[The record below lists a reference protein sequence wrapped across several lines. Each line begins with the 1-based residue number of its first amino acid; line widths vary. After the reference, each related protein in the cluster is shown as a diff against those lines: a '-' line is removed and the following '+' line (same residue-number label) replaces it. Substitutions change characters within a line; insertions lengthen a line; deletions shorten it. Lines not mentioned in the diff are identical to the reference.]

1 MVFYMQNILLYL
13 SCCLSCFIVITI
25 LLGFMDGRY
34 HRITKKRYIYIVMEI
49 CIVLGIA
56 WVNMLNHA
64 FFNFAVWVLFVGFC
78 SLFLYY
84 EDYNRT
90 IKRLLECEVLIFL
103 IAICESLG
111 VVLTDWI
118 LKCLHIEIQTYVMQ
132 SCIETAFS
140 KVILIFLY
148 YMVVNRLL
156 KKRVVYFTRQQ
167 YVFNS
172 VIILCFLV
180 DIIVI
185 SDNMAHRPDNYF
197 LVLNLGCIV
206 LAALYLL
213 YFVKIINEKKSLE
226 YEVQL
231 LAEQAEM
238 QYKYYQHQEKEYNK
252 TIRILHDVNKH
263 IKTIEQLSL
272 NGYSENVEMYTKQIG
287 EKLKILIPVKYTGN
301 PILDILL
308 TDRMA
313 IMEEK
318 EIDLSIK
325 VDNVNLDF
333 IDSIDITTIFGN
345 LLDNA
350 VEACENAE
358 NNRKITVEIGVY
370 HEMVSIRVKNTCS
383 SVIKWKNG
391 QPVSEKGK
399 NHGIGLLNVR
409 YSIEKYDGNMKL
421 REKNG
426 VFIVDIFL
434 NS

>member
-1 MVFYMQNILLYL
+1 MQNILLYL

-25 LLGFMDGRY
+25 LFGFMDGRY
-34 HRITKKRYIYIVMEI
+34 HRINQKRYVYVIIEIIV
-49 CIVLGIA
+49 VLAIA
-56 WVNMLNHA
+56 LINMLEHA
-64 FFNFAVWVLFVGFC
+64 FLNFVVWVLFVGAC

-84 EDYNRT
+84 EDYDRP
-90 IKRLLECEVLIFL
+90 IKRLLESEVLIFL

-111 VVLTDWI
+111 VVLADWI
-118 LKCLHIEIQTYVMQ
+118 LKCLHIEGQTYIMKT
-132 SCIETAFS
+132 CIETAFS

-148 YMVVNRLL
+148 YMAVNRLL
-156 KKRVVYFTRQQ
+156 KKRVAYFTRQQ

-185 SDNMAHRPDNYF
+185 ADNMAHRPDNNYF

-213 YFVKIINEKKSLE
+213 YFVKIMNENKSLE
-226 YEVQL
+226 YEVHL
-231 LAEQAEM
+231 LEKQAEM
-238 QYKYYQHQEKEYNK
+238 QYKYYKRQEKEYNK
-252 TIRILHDVNKH
+252 TIRVLHDVNKH

-272 NGYSENVEMYTKQIG
+272 NGYSEDVEIYTKQIG
-287 EKLKILIPVKYTGN
+287 GKLKTLIPVQYTGN

-308 TDRMA
+308 TDRKT

-318 EIDLSIK
+318 EIDFCIK

-345 LLDNA
+345 ILDNA
-350 VEACENAE
+350 VEACENIE
-358 NNRKITVEIGVY
+358 GNRKIAIEIGSY
-370 HEMVSIRVKNTCS
+370 HEMISIRVENTCAS
-383 SVIKWKNG
+383 AVKWKNG
-391 QPVSEKGK
+391 HPVSEKGK
-399 NHGIGLLNVR
+399 NHGIGLLNVQH
-409 YSIEKYDGNMKL
+409 SIEKYDGNMQL
-421 REKNG
+421 RENNG